1 MDNNKYLT
9 IREIKKILRDL
20 NDSLDNEINL
30 KHINF
35 EKTQPKATS
44 MDKIIVD
51 TSHSSFD
58 RFSHYVIKD
67 DEHDLKIISI
77 IESINSYQELLTKRL
92 KSIALANRTHAEVIR
107 LREDEKYA
115 SENDGKPMPWNLIS
129 EKVGYTE
136 RQCKRIWKEYLN
148 S

>member
-9 IREIKKILRDL
+9 IREIKRILRDL
-20 NDSLDNEINL
+20 EDNLENEINL
-30 KHINF
+30 KQINF
-35 EKTQPKATS
+35 QKTQPKATS
-44 MDKIIVD
+44 MEKIIVD

-67 DEHDLKIISI
+67 NEHDLKIISL

-92 KSIALANRTHAEVIR
+92 KSIALANKAYAEVIR

-115 SENDGKPMPWNLIS
+115 SENDGKPMAWELIS
-129 EKVGYTE
+129 QRVGYTE
-136 RQCKRIWKEYLN
+136 KQCRRIWKDYLN
-148 S
+148 N

>member
-9 IREIKKILRDL
+9 IREIKRILRDL
-20 NDSLDNEINL
+20 EDNLENEINL
-30 KHINF
+30 KQINF
-35 EKTQPKATS
+35 QKTQPKATS
-44 MDKIIVD
+44 MEKIIVD

-67 DEHDLKIISI
+67 NEHDLKIISL

-92 KSIALANRTHAEVIR
+92 KSIALANKAYAEVIR

-115 SENDGKPMPWNLIS
+115 SENDGKPMAWELIS
-129 EKVGYTE
+129 QRVG
-136 RQCKRIWKEYLN
+136 
-148 S
+148 